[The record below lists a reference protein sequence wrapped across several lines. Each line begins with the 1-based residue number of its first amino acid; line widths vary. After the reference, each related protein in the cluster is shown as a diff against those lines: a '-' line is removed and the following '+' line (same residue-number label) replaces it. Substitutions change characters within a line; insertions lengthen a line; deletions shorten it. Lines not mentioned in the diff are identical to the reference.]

1 MLAKDTKIYKDAQL
15 LTKKIYEVTRT
26 FKTEYRA
33 TIARRLEEY
42 SSQLADIIVE
52 ANFYAPNSSERA
64 QCLGRDFIVAYER
77 IFFHLSIA
85 ADLKLVSFKQQAQIA
100 RILDEIGKQATG
112 WRKSTVKR

>member
-1 MLAKDTKIYKDAQL
+1 M
-15 LTKKIYEVTRT
+15 TKKIYEVTRT